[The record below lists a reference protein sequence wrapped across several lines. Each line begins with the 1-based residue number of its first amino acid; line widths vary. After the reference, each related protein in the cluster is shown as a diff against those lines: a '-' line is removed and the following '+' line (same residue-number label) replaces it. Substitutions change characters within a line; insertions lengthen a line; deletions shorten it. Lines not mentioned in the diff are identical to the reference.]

1 MKNILNKIE
10 DIKTFIETSFPT
22 ITPEWTTK
30 NEIVICNEAFI
41 LRKFSGDPSRSK
53 TLIVPPQAGHSS
65 HIADYD
71 RGQSIVES
79 TMKQRGGDVFCIEW
93 LSCTQERKHE
103 SIRDLVSQVH
113 ECVLFIGLCHLIGLC
128 QGGWLS
134 TIYTSM
140 NEWMRILSLT
150 CIAAPIDFHGEGG
163 IIYETCTKLG
173 IDVYKYFVN
182 IDSGIMTGKNMLL
195 GWKMMNYVDRFIID
209 YLKVFN
215 TLGDDEKIKKIHRFR
230 TWYENTHD
238 LAGTWYL
245 EAVERLFINNELI
258 KGTFDIRGEIV
269 NLSNIDCP
277 IAMIA
282 GGSDDITLE
291 SHLFALGDYVSTGS
305 DKIYYQVIQGV
316 GHVGCFCS
324 SKSQPI
330 IKESIKFIDG
340 LLTVYKGE

>member
-1 MKNILNKIE
+1 MKEILNKIE

-22 ITPEWTTK
+22 VTPEWTTE

-41 LRKFSGDPSRSK
+41 LRKFSGDPSKTK
-53 TLIVPPQAGHSS
+53 TLIIPPQAGHSS

-71 RGQSIVES
+71 KNQSIVES
-79 TMKQRGGDVFCIEW
+79 TLQQRGGDVFCIEW

-113 ECVLFIGLCHLIGLC
+113 ECVLLIGQCHLIGLC

-134 TIYTSM
+134 AIYASIDG
-140 NEWMRILSLT
+140 WRIISLT

-163 IIYETCTKLG
+163 IIYDTCTKFG
-173 IDVYKYFVN
+173 IGVYRHFVTL
-182 IDSGIMTGKNMLL
+182 DAGIMTGRNMLL

-230 TWYENTHD
+230 TWYENTQD

-258 KGTFDIRGEIV
+258 KETFDIGGKIIKLR
-269 NLSNIDCP
+269 NIDCP

-282 GGSDDITLE
+282 GGSDDITLG
-291 SHLFALGDYVSTGS
+291 SHLFALGKYVSTGS
-305 DKIYYQVIQGV
+305 DKIYSQVIEKTGHIGV
-316 GHVGCFCS
+316 FIS

-330 IKESIKFIDG
+330 IKESIRFIDG
-340 LLTVYKGE
+340 L